1 MEKENEPPKND
12 LEKIDDINNEI
23 NNNLKQEVKNEKL
36 NEKMDIDEINT
47 ENNKDD
53 NKINENENIENEKDN
68 NNNNIEIKDEK
79 NHKKEK
85 NSLMRFPLAKIKN
98 IIKLDDDIKLCQK
111 NAYFVIGKLTE
122 LFLQELAKNSY
133 LVCKNQKRKT
143 INIEDI
149 NTAIRQSD
157 KYSFI
162 DINSIFY
169 IENLKSS
176 KKQNKRKKDENNLSI
191 NNFLND
197 CEDINKNTNKN
208 NDKEDEKKNDNILN
222 IKNNNK
228 EIKKSSLK
236 NTNKKKNIIPNN
248 NMTLD
253 NMFFKK

>member
-12 LEKIDDINNEI
+12 IEKLDDN

-149 NTAIRQSD
+149 NTAIRQND

-169 IENLKSS
+169 IENLKNS
-176 KKQNKRKKDENNLSI
+176 KKQNKKKKDENNVSI
-191 NNFLND
+191 NNYLND
-197 CEDINKNTNKN
+197 IEEINTNSNKKN
-208 NDKEDEKKNDNILN
+208 NNEDDKNNDNILN
-222 IKNNNK
+222 IKSNNK
-228 EIKKSSLK
+228 EIKKSNVK
-236 NTNKKKNIIPNN
+236 NTNKKKNFIPNN
-248 NMTLD
+248 NLTLD
-253 NMFFKK
+253 DMFFKK

>member
-1 MEKENEPPKND
+1 MELKNN
-12 LEKIDDINNEI
+12 EKI
-23 NNNLKQEVKNEKL
+23 
-36 NEKMDIDEINT
+36 
-47 ENNKDD
+47 ENNIQ
-53 NKINENENIENEKDN
+53 NENNIQINENNIQINENNIQINENNENKMEIENNNENINENNNENNDENFNENNEN
-68 NNNNIEIKDEK
+68 NNNK
-79 NHKKEK
+79 NKKEK
-85 NSLMRFPLAKIKN
+85 NSLIRFPLAKIKN
-98 IIKLDDDIKLCQK
+98 IMKLDNDIKLCQK
-111 NAYFVIGKLTE
+111 NAYLVIGKLTE
-122 LFLQELAKNSY
+122 LFLQEIANNAHKICKNS
-133 LVCKNQKRKT
+133 KRKT
-143 INIEDI
+143 INLEDI
-149 NTAIRQSD
+149 NIAIKQNN
-157 KYSFI
+157 KFSFI

>member
-1 MEKENEPPKND
+1 MEKENEPPIND
-12 LEKIDDINNEI
+12 IEKKDNI

-47 ENNKDD
+47 DNNIENN
-53 NKINENENIENEKDN
+53 NKINENEKIEKD

-149 NTAIRQSD
+149 NTAIRQND

-169 IENLKSS
+169 IENLKNS
-176 KKQNKRKKDENNLSI
+176 KKQNKKKKDENNVSI
-191 NNFLND
+191 NNYLND
-197 CEDINKNTNKN
+197 IEEINTNSNKKN
-208 NDKEDEKKNDNILN
+208 NNEDDKNNDNILN
-222 IKNNNK
+222 IKSNNK
-228 EIKKSSLK
+228 EIKKSNVK

-253 NMFFKK
+253 NIFFKK